1 MFGGAGLPSPKIAL
15 VVNPVSANGITA
27 KRWPEVETAFK
38 EAGLQISYNFTESP
52 EHATA
57 ITRNYLQNGY
67 ELIISVGGDG
77 TANEVVNGFFSD
89 GQLIN
94 PDAAVAFMST
104 GTGRDLGRTIGT
116 PPSIN
121 EAVQHILK
129 SSVRP
134 VDLGRVSFMNNQG
147 AEEVRHFI
155 NVAGLGLDG
164 DTVARV
170 NRASKALGGFVSFL
184 WGTLV
189 SLMLYKNK
197 VLTIAVDGIEICS
210 EPITVVVIGNGRY
223 FGGGMCIAPEAFVD
237 DGLFDIVILRGLSKP
252 ALLVN
257 LPKVYCGKHLSH
269 PRIKS
274 LRGRIITVS
283 SPEETLLDLD
293 GEQPGRAPVRI
304 ELLPAAINMKG

>member
-1 MFGGAGLPSPKIAL
+1 LPSPKIAL
-15 VVNPVSANGITA
+15 VVNPVSANGTTA
-27 KRWPEVETAFK
+27 KRWNEVEAAFQ
-38 EAGLQISYNFTESP
+38 EADVEFSYSFTESP
-52 EHATA
+52 EHATD
-57 ITRNYLQNGY
+57 ITRTYLQQGY
-67 ELIISVGGDG
+67 DLIISVGGDG
-77 TANEVVNGFFSD
+77 TANEVVNGFFSE
-89 GQLIN
+89 GQMIN
-94 PDAAVAFMST
+94 PQAAVAFMST

-121 EAVQHILK
+121 EAVKHILQ
-129 SSVRP
+129 SSVQP
-134 VDLGRVSFMNNQG
+134 VDLGRVTFTNNQG
-147 AEEVRHFI
+147 TKDVRYFI

-197 VLTIAVDGIEICS
+197 QMTITVDGAEICS
-210 EPITVVVIGNGRY
+210 EPVTVVVIGNGRY
-223 FGGGMCIAPEAFVD
+223 FGGGMCIAPQAVVD

-269 PRIKS
+269 PRITS
-274 LRGRIITVS
+274 LRGQNIIVS
-283 SPEETLLDLD
+283 SPEDALLDLD
-293 GEQPGRAPVRI
+293 GEQPGYAPVTV
-304 ELLPAAINMKG
+304 EMLPAALNLKG